1 MKDYGKTFWTFT
13 GLILF
18 AVSAQLVRAQSDFV
32 SLAPA
37 SKLIGMDI
45 RTNDDRQAGTIEY
58 LMIEGNSGDVRLALV
73 SPGGELELE
82 EGQLVAVPFSNL
94 DVRSVDDQEIVATVS
109 LAQLQ
114 GATTIAE
121 DEVSTLAEPL
131 VVTEVY
137 DYYGTPE
144 ERDRMQMRSGDNQQG
159 ARNEDRQPQS
169 NRPDDNQPGDMNQR
183 PDEDDPLANLR
194 EEPDPMETDQEALED
209 MDEEEYGEE
218 QVADMDADVDADMDA
233 DAEGGVQADIEM
245 EADADL
251 DMQDEHGDEERT
263 AAVDEEDSDADAQ
276 VADRREEERRQAQQQ
291 GDQQMA
297 TEQQA
302 RRQGQPQQQGETPAD
317 HMVLV
322 ARNVVSVVIPG
333 LQPAEQMLGAP
344 VRTPSDEEF
353 GDIDEIVLNLDKDR
367 VAYVLIS
374 HGGFLGIGE
383 EWFAMPIEKL
393 RWNAQEQRFTT
404 DVDAESVE
412 VFRGLPKTDLPA
424 RVSQSELDDFYRS
437 YGVTRT
443 DNGMNSNSEDRDGI
457 NQ

>member
-1 MKDYGKTFWTFT
+1 MKNYGIKFWTFT

-18 AVSAQLVRAQSDFV
+18 AASTQVVRAQSDFV

-37 SKLIGMDI
+37 SKLIGMEV
-45 RTNDDRQAGTIEY
+45 RTNDGRQAGTIEY

-94 DVRSVDDQEIVATVS
+94 DVLSVDDDEIVATVS

-114 GATTIAE
+114 GATTISDDA
-121 DEVSTLAEPL
+121 VSSLAEPL
-131 VVTEVY
+131 VITEVY

-144 ERDRMQMRSGDNQQG
+144 QHDRMQMRSGDNQG
-159 ARNEDRQPQS
+159 AMNHDRQPQA
-169 NRPDDNQPGDMNQR
+169 NQPDGMDQR

-194 EEPDPMETDQEALED
+194 QDEDAAED
-209 MDEEEYGEE
+209 MAAEQYGEE
-218 QVADMDADVDADMDA
+218 HMADMDADVDADMEPDTEGDMQAGAGVDMEA
-233 DAEGGVQADIEM
+233 DVEM

-251 DMQDEHGDEERT
+251 DLQDEYGDEERT
-263 AAVDEEDSDADAQ
+263 AGVEEENYDADAQ
-276 VADRREEERRQAQQQ
+276 MADRREEERRQAQQQ
-291 GDQQMA
+291 GNQQV
-297 TEQQA
+297 TEQ
-302 RRQGQPQQQGETPAD
+302 RQQSASAKPAD

-344 VRTPSDEEF
+344 VRTPSDDEF
-353 GDIDEIVLNLDKDR
+353 GDIDEIVLNLDEDR

-393 RWNAQEQRFTT
+393 QWNAQEQRFTT

-412 VFRGLPKTDLPA
+412 VFRGLPKSDLPA
-424 RVSQSELDDFYRS
+424 RVNQSELDDFYRS
-437 YGVTRT
+437 YGVTR
-443 DNGMNSNSEDRDGI
+443 DDHGMNGRD
-457 NQ
+457 Q